1 MAPTETEVKIRLDG
15 IQKLNDAGLILNLKR
30 SKHFEDNFLLD
41 RGGQELSSRLAA
53 LRIRKTDDGRGSITL
68 KEMPGEDAPV
78 SQFKSR
84 IEFETSVEDPDIM
97 FEIFKRLGFRCWF
110 RYQKY
115 RTVYS
120 AELPSGR
127 SLDVM
132 IDETP
137 IGNFVELE
145 GDEDAVSEALS
156 TLNVSKNEY
165 IVQSYLAL
173 QIERCSDEGRPL
185 SDLVF

>member
-1 MAPTETEVKIRLDG
+1 MALTETEVKIRLDG
-15 IQKLNDAGLILNLKR
+15 IQKLKDAGLILNLKHN
-30 SKHFEDNFLLD
+30 KHFEDNFLLD
-41 RGGQELSSRLAA
+41 MGGHELSSQLAA
-53 LRIRKTDDGRGSITL
+53 LRIRKTDPGRGSITL
-68 KEMPGEDAPV
+68 KEMPGEDAPI

-84 IEFETSVEDPDIM
+84 IEFETSVDDPDIM
-97 FEIFKRLGFRCWF
+97 LEIFERLGFRCWF

-115 RTVYS
+115 RTVYR

-145 GDEDAVSEALS
+145 GEEDAVSEALR

-165 IVQSYLAL
+165 ILESYLAL